1 MMMSKPI
8 AETDWTPCG
17 FEAYWRCRHSM
28 LISLIFFYT
37 HIYIYSKSK
46 LYDILDKDELYLQY
60 QLCEQMFLFYLSNF
74 PYSREEY
81 NSVWDVWIVKSPWNL
96 KPMEVSGHSMVISLR
111 SSIEPVWPDWGRIVQ
126 THRSLLSSQGDPEQS
141 ASRTLGH
148 PSFVHRGRKTQ
159 IHFRHTHPR
168 LRGRATF
175 LLTAAT
181 LEWITKP
188 IGVAQKGACRLLL
201 SKWRHLLAFVCVC
214 KEFIFLIRPN
224 CRCLFGAET
233 FFCDCATP
241 TSPSPPQPQP
251 QHHCPS
257 DQTSHHFP
265 PHYVLPSAAS
275 SAPTYY
281 NQCLIVH
288 TKVQLNRCITP
299 NVSLPHWFERNGVF
313 ERKGLQSSRCLAYLN
328 GRPPSTPH
336 ITPTRLPIPE
346 TACGLE
352 QEALCLLL
360 FLLSQSAGGWKSA
373 GRDIKGCGATP
384 LLPTGQR
391 WEEN

>member
-28 LISLIFFYT
+28 LISLIFLHT
-37 HIYIYSKSK
+37 YIYTLNQSFMIFWTKTNCICNTNFVSKCF
-46 LYDILDKDELYLQY
+46 YFILVT
-60 QLCEQMFLFYLSNF
+60 S

-233 FFCDCATP
+233 FFFVTVRL
-241 TSPSPPQPQP
+241 PPAPHLHNLNP
-251 QHHCPS
+251 NVTVHLIS
-257 DQTSHHFP
+257 LRIIFP
-265 PHYVLPSAAS
+265 PIMS
-275 SAPTYY
+275 
-281 NQCLIVH
+281 
-288 TKVQLNRCITP
+288 
-299 NVSLPHWFERNGVF
+299 
-313 ERKGLQSSRCLAYLN
+313 
-328 GRPPSTPH
+328 
-336 ITPTRLPIPE
+336 
-346 TACGLE
+346 
-352 QEALCLLL
+352 CLLL
-360 FLLSQSAGGWKSA
+360 H
-373 GRDIKGCGATP
+373 P
-384 LLPTGQR
+384 QR
-391 WEEN
+391 PHIITNV